1 MSCEDIPITKR
12 IIFFSPK
19 KCFTACMLDGYKYW
33 KDMQIRRENT
43 LLLWLV
49 FDGVSEIGAIS
60 IMY

>member
-1 MSCEDIPITKR
+1 
-12 IIFFSPK
+12 
-19 KCFTACMLDGYKYW
+19 MLDGYKYW

-49 FDGVSEIGAIS
+49 FDEVSEIGAIS